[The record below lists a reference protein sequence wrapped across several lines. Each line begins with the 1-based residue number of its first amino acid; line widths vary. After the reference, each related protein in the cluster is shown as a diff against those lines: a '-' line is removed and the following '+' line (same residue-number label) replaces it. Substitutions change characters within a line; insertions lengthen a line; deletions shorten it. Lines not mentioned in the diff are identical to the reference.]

1 MFNQVVIAMASHGYL
16 ELEGGQLM
24 VEFVV
29 RQCSLDPEDK
39 VYVKLS
45 GEEINP
51 TQLRNMSEKTL
62 QLITTTIDHM
72 ENVLWPFLLE
82 FLVPLEYT
90 RSSGIVCKCLA
101 DIAVKK
107 RAKQEDEFNLNFEEL
122 GEYADVVCSAAVCA
136 HASSCPLLRF
146 SVLLLQSIFPNL
158 QRCWLDSLF

>member
-29 RQCSLDPEDK
+29 RQCSLDPDDK
-39 VYVKLS
+39 ALVKLS

-51 TQLRNMSEKTL
+51 TQLRDMSDKTL
-62 QLITTTIDHM
+62 QLITTTIDSM

-82 FLVPLEYT
+82 FLVPVDYT

-101 DIAVKK
+101 DIAIKK
-107 RAKQEDEFNLNFEEL
+107 RDRQEDEFNLNFEEL
-122 GEYADVVCSAAVCA
+122 G
-136 HASSCPLLRF
+136 
-146 SVLLLQSIFPNL
+146 NL
-158 QRCWLDSLF
+158 QISV